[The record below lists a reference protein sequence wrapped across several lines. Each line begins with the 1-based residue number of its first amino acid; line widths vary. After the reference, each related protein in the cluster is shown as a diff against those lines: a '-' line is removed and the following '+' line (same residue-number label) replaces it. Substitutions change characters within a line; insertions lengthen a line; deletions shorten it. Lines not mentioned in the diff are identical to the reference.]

1 MRRRPAHNLQVFG
14 YPLMLKSRCLAYDGR
29 GNAVVKDE
37 SGIAAAWSTLAS
49 KGSLYVEKWV
59 PFAKELAVVV
69 ARDKDGNCKPYQTVH
84 TIQQDNICHVVIV
97 PAQVSGAVQERA
109 GEVARQAI
117 SALGGAGVYGVEL
130 FLLEDG
136 SVMLNEI
143 APRVHNSGHYTT
155 DACVC
160 SQFEQHL
167 RCVLGMPLGDPSLK
181 CGAAAMV
188 NVLGTG
194 DAPEDED
201 KTWAICSR
209 AFSVP
214 GAAVHWYGKH
224 GVKRGRKV
232 GHINVVG
239 ESPAQVLDR
248 VAAILN
254 GTSTSTAAALSA
266 ESPMVGVIMG
276 SDSDLSVM
284 QAAASTLQD
293 FKVPFELTI
302 VSAHRTPKR
311 LFEYATSA
319 RARGLKV
326 IIAAAGGA
334 AHLPG
339 MVASLTPLPVI
350 GVPVPLK
357 HLDGMDSLYSILQ
370 MPRGIPVATVAIGN
384 ATNAALLAVRMLG
397 SFLTDMGDKMAAYQ
411 AKLETEVLHKASA
424 LEACG
429 WESAIKHGLTAPA
442 ASGGA
447 GGK

>member
-1 MRRRPAHNLQVFG
+1 MQTFG
-14 YPLMLKSRCLAYDGR
+14 YPLVLKSRCLAYDGR
-29 GNAVVKDE
+29 GNAVVRSE
-37 SGIAAAWSTLAS
+37 SDIAAAWASLSS
-49 KGSLYVEKWV
+49 KGALYVEQWV
-59 PFAKELAVVV
+59 PFTHELAVIV
-69 ARDKDGNCKPYQTVH
+69 ARDPSGKCVTYQTVH
-84 TIQQDNICHVVIV
+84 TIQQDNICHVVV
-97 PAQVSGAVQERA
+97 APAQISGAIQERA
-109 GEVARQAI
+109 REVAYKAI
-117 SALGGAGVYGVEL
+117 SSLGGAGVYGVEL
-130 FLLEDG
+130 FVLADG

-143 APRVHNSGHYTT
+143 APRVHNSGHYTI

-160 SQFEQHL
+160 SQFEQHI
-167 RCVLGMPLGDPSLK
+167 RCVLGMPLGDTSLK

-194 DAPEDED
+194 DNAEAEAD
-201 KTWAICSR
+201 TWAICSR

-214 GAAVHWYGKH
+214 GTSVHWYGKA

-232 GHINVVG
+232 GHINVTG
-239 ESPAQVLDR
+239 ESASQVLGR
-248 VAAILN
+248 VSTILA
-254 GTSTSTAAALSA
+254 GTSSTSA
-266 ESPMVGVIMG
+266 ESLPEEAPLVGVIMG

-284 QAAASTLQD
+284 SVAAQTLRD

-311 LFEYATSA
+311 LFEYATTA
-319 RARGLKV
+319 RKRGLKV

-357 HLDGMDSLYSILQ
+357 HLDGVDSLYSILQ

-397 SFLTDMGDKMAAYQ
+397 SFITDAGDKMQAYQ
-411 AKLETEVLHKASA
+411 EKLEAEVLHKAGN
-424 LEACG
+424 LEEKG
-429 WESAIKHGLTAPA
+429 WEAFM
-442 ASGGA
+442 A
-447 GGK
+447 GK